1 MAHERIEIN
10 PEIMAG
16 KPVIRGT
23 RVPVELILRK
33 LGAGMSAAAIL
44 ADHPKLAVDYVRAAQ
59 AFAADYLAD
68 EELVY
73 R

>member
-1 MAHERIEIN
+1 MAHERIAIN

-23 RVPVELILRK
+23 RIPVELILRR
-33 LGAGMSAAAIL
+33 LGAGMTAEAIL
-44 ADHPKLAVDYVRAAQ
+44 ADHPKLILEDIHAAQ

-68 EELVY
+68 EELAY

>member
-1 MAHERIEIN
+1 MTHERIEIN
-10 PEIMAG
+10 PEIMGG

-23 RVPVELILRK
+23 RVPVELVLRK
-33 LGAGMSAAAIL
+33 LGAGISTEQIL
-44 ADHPKLAVDYVRAAQ
+44 ADHPRLVLDDIRAAQ
-59 AFAADYLAD
+59 TFAADYLAD

>member
-1 MAHERIEIN
+1 MRHERIEIN
-10 PEIMAG
+10 PAIMDG

-23 RVPVELILRK
+23 RVPVELVLRE
-33 LGAGMSAAAIL
+33 LGGGMTTETIIAE
-44 ADHPKLAVDYVRAAQ
+44 HPRLTAEDIRAAQ

-68 EELVY
+68 EDIFY